1 MRRDATAEGSI
12 DAVLPAVVLRKVEK
26 AELWG
31 ARMVMF
37 VKPARVDTNAGWA
50 DKRPVGHELL

>member
-1 MRRDATAEGSI
+1 
-12 DAVLPAVVLRKVEK
+12 LRKVEK

-37 VKPARVDTNAGWA
+37 VKPVRVDTNAGWA
-50 DKRPVGHELL
+50 DKRPGGHELL